1 MSPREECRGGLGWQR
16 PCNQPH
22 ELYLIT
28 VRPKEDNSYKSF
40 QLLRLMSQLNGE
52 SKIRIGCGVSRGFSS
67 FLFETGIILVV
78 PVVEDWTEVE
88 AESAKTLR

>member
-1 MSPREECRGGLGWQR
+1 MPQLGG
-16 PCNQPH
+16 
-22 ELYLIT
+22 
-28 VRPKEDNSYKSF
+28 EDE
-40 QLLRLMSQLNGE
+40 M
-52 SKIRIGCGVSRGFSS
+52 RIGCGVSSGFSS